1 MIHIYLVLSGVVSD
15 SALIGYVR
23 NVFRQSR
30 LSQQNDP
37 SLSPTA
43 SGAFG
48 VSAGVSGGGGGGGGL
63 KVMSPSSLSSL
74 PHALYLRG
82 NGVVTFTL
90 SATTESGFPRR
101 LW

>member
-1 MIHIYLVLSGVVSD
+1 VVSD

-37 SLSPTA
+37 SLSPAA
-43 SGAFG
+43 SGAFSG
-48 VSAGVSGGGGGGGGL
+48 VNNGGGGGL
-63 KVMSPSSLSSL
+63 KVMSPASLSSL